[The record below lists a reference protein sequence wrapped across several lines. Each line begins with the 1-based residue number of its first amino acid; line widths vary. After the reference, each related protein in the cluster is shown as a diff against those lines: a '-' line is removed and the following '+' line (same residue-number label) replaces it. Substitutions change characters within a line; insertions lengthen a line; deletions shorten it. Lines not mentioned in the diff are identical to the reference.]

1 MGHDILIMT
10 RKHDDAGHFAGA
22 VPIFRWVPVIL
33 ALFSIGCATVQQ
45 LGFEPPD
52 FDLTS
57 VRIDGLGL
65 TGGSMTL
72 FVDVDNPNSYDL
84 RTGQIDL
91 ALDFEGT
98 RFGEAFLDGSTTFG
112 SKTVTPIELPLSF
125 GWAGV
130 GAGARALLERGAIG
144 YTLATKLTVATPLGD
159 RSIEMTTRGSVP
171 VRRLIR

>member
-1 MGHDILIMT
+1 MT
-10 RKHDDAGHFAGA
+10 IKRIHPGNLAGT
-22 VPIFRWVPVIL
+22 VSTIRWVPVIL
-33 ALFSIGCATVQQ
+33 ALFMSGCATVQQ
-45 LGFEPPD
+45 LRFEQPD

-65 TGGSMTL
+65 TGGSLTL

-91 ALDFEGT
+91 AIDFEGT
-98 RFGEAFLDGSTTFG
+98 RFGEAFLDGSTRFG
-112 SKTVTPIELPLSF
+112 SQTVTPIELPLSF
-125 GWAGV
+125 SWGGV

-144 YTLATKLTVATPLGD
+144 YTLATKLTVDTPLGD
-159 RSIEMTTRGSVP
+159 RPIEMTTRGNVP